1 MLKVFKYTL
10 LILFLL
16 TCFACVQKRN
26 YSFYKYDTR
35 DNSISNAQSVY
46 QQAYK
51 EIQEDALEWNQAPQD
66 EGVYESNIQRPY
78 FDWELW
84 GKDFDLQGAQIQNPM
99 IKKGDEL
106 SSLGNF
112 KGSLEEYQRAKMT
125 AEVLHDRELTFWGR
139 FEKPSEQIELPSE
152 YTMTHD
158 LVLLQNAILQVL
170 ARAENSEVT
179 EAEKE
184 HNLEEHLHAT
194 QKTSVEEKI
203 NFVVKRI
210 EKNGKCKLCQ
220 LFENVKT
227 RDEVVATFLAL
238 LELIKTMAVS
248 VKYNSSDYSDCDI
261 ELCK

>member
-1 MLKVFKYTL
+1 MNRTTEENNLELFERENNAPTFKLERFEGPLDLLLSLISKNKVDIYDIPISVIFDQYMEYIHSMELFNMEIASSFIVMASQLMLIKSRL
-10 LILFLL
+10 LLPVHEDEEDPRKELVDMLL
-16 TCFACVQKRN
+16 
-26 YSFYKYDTR
+26 
-35 DNSISNAQSVY
+35 
-46 QQAYK
+46 
-51 EIQEDALEWNQAPQD
+51 
-66 EGVYESNIQRPY
+66 
-78 FDWELW
+78 
-84 GKDFDLQGAQIQNPM
+84 
-99 IKKGDEL
+99 
-106 SSLGNF
+106 
-112 KGSLEEYQRAKMT
+112 EYQRAKMT

-170 ARAENSEVT
+170 ARTENSEVT

>member
-1 MLKVFKYTL
+1 MNRTTEENNLELFERENNAPTFKLERFEGPLDLLLSLISKNKVDIYDIPISVIFDQYMDYIHSMELFNMEIASSFIVMASQLMLIKSRL
-10 LILFLL
+10 LLPVHEDEEDPRKELVDMLL
-16 TCFACVQKRN
+16 
-26 YSFYKYDTR
+26 
-35 DNSISNAQSVY
+35 
-46 QQAYK
+46 
-51 EIQEDALEWNQAPQD
+51 
-66 EGVYESNIQRPY
+66 
-78 FDWELW
+78 
-84 GKDFDLQGAQIQNPM
+84 
-99 IKKGDEL
+99 
-106 SSLGNF
+106 
-112 KGSLEEYQRAKMT
+112 EYQRAKMT

-170 ARAENSEVT
+170 ARTENSEVT